1 MQSGRE
7 WLVERCPLGRGS
19 DLHLVAVDERIAR
32 VHSQMRRGIEV
43 ELMREVDGGREDA
56 GVDAVGP
63 NLGVRQGVRQGSDRQ
78 LGYAT

>member
-1 MQSGRE
+1 
-7 WLVERCPLGRGS
+7 
-19 DLHLVAVDERIAR
+19 
-32 VHSQMRRGIEV
+32 MRRGIEV